1 MNKQKLSIKNKS
13 SRESEN
19 LFERSKHM
27 PATTTKSIL
36 IFLLLL
42 LTRPLQAEE
51 FSRYDYELGPGDQI
65 EIIVFGEDEL
75 NLDTEIGDNGIIN
88 YPYIGE
94 VQVTGMTIGKLKST
108 ITNQLK
114 GDYLI
119 NPIVQ
124 ISIVEYRPFFIDG
137 EVQVPGGY
145 AFQPGLTI
153 LKAAAL
159 AQGFTERAS
168 KDKIYIIRKV
178 ANEEKRVKGELNTQ
192 LRPGDIVTVEQRFF

>member
-1 MNKQKLSIKNKS
+1 MKLKELRFLTTLLAVLVSIWTS
-13 SRESEN
+13 CVVS
-19 LFERSKHM
+19 
-27 PATTTKSIL
+27 
-36 IFLLLL
+36 
-42 LTRPLQAEE
+42 EE

-65 EIIVFGEDEL
+65 EIVVFGEDEL
-75 NLDTEIGDNGIIN
+75 NIDTQIGDNGIIN

-94 VQVTGMTIGKLKST
+94 LDVTGVTIGNLKST
-108 ITNQLK
+108 ITNRLK

-124 ISIVEYRPFFIDG
+124 VSIVEYRPFFIDG

-153 LKAAAL
+153 VKAAAL

-168 KDKIYIIRKV
+168 KEKIFITRD
-178 ANEEKRVKGELNTQ
+178 VKGVQRRLKADLNTQ